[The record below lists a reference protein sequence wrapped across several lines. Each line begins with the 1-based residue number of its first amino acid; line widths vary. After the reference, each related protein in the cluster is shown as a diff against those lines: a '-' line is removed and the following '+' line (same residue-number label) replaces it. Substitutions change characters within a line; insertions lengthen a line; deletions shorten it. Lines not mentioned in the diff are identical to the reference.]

1 MDLCGLFIMGPK
13 YHFSALL
20 TMFHWGVKA
29 EGASGAI
36 TISLQVVR
44 KSNASICFT
53 CCVLGGI
60 LVSVVRVCNAAVNDG
75 KICSGASMQ

>member
-1 MDLCGLFIMGPK
+1 MILL
-13 YHFSALL
+13 YHYRWS
-20 TMFHWGVKA
+20 
-29 EGASGAI
+29 E
-36 TISLQVVR
+36 